1 MPLIALDIL
10 EARIKELLIMV
21 NHLNDE
27 NTQLKERLKPQQIS
41 GVQPSVAGSGAGPE
55 MFAELENLKKAVIK
69 YKSERSQA
77 YSRLAGAL
85 RQIDELTNKG

>member
-21 NHLNDE
+21 NHLNEE
-27 NTQLKERLKPQQIS
+27 NMQLKGRLKHQPAS
-41 GVQPSVAGSGAGPE
+41 GAQPSSAGPDMLE
-55 MFAELENLKKAVIK
+55 ELESLKKAVIK
-69 YKSERSQA
+69 YKNERSQA

>member
-1 MPLIALDIL
+1 
-10 EARIKELLIMV
+10 
-21 NHLNDE
+21 
-27 NTQLKERLKPQQIS
+27 
-41 GVQPSVAGSGAGPE
+41 